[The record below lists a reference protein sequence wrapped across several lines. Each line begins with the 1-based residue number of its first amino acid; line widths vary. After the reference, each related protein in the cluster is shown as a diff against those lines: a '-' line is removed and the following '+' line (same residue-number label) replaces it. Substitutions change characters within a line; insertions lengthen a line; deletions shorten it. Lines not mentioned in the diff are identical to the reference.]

1 MKYKLIQDKYVIR
14 LEKGEELVK
23 TLSEF
28 CASNKIIFGY
38 FYGVG
43 AVSKAELAH
52 YSLETKEYYSK
63 IIEEP
68 LEICSLSGNVALF
81 EGRIAIHA
89 HVVVS
94 DREMKTYGGHIK
106 EAVISATCEIFLKR
120 INSEVDRSYSKE
132 IGLNLF
138 DF

>member
-1 MKYKLIQDKYVIR
+1 MQYKLIQDKYVIR
-14 LEKGEELVK
+14 LEKGEELIRA
-23 TLSEF
+23 LSEF

-43 AVSKAELAH
+43 AISKVELAH
-52 YSLETKEYYSK
+52 YSLETKEYSSR

-68 LEICSLSGNVALF
+68 LEICSLSGNVALLD
-81 EGRIAIHA
+81 GKISLHIHI
-89 HVVVS
+89 VVS
-94 DREMKTYGGHIK
+94 DREMKTYGGHLK

-120 INSEVDRSYSKE
+120 INSEVNRKFSEE

>member
-1 MKYKLIQDKYVIR
+1 MKHKLIQDKYVFR
-14 LEKGEELVK
+14 LEKGEKLVK
-23 TLSEF
+23 TISEF

-43 AVSKAELAH
+43 AISKVELAH
-52 YSLETKEYYSK
+52 YTLDTKEYSSK

-68 LEICSLSGNVALF
+68 LELCSLSGNITLLNGKIAL
-81 EGRIAIHA
+81 HT

-94 DREMKTYGGHIK
+94 DKEMKTYGGHLK
-106 EAVISATCEIFLKR
+106 EATIAATCEIFLKR
-120 INSEVDRSYSKE
+120 INSEVDRKYFKE

>member
-1 MKYKLIQDKYVIR
+1 MQYKLIQDKYVIR
-14 LEKGEELVK
+14 LEKGEELIRA
-23 TLSEF
+23 LSEF

-43 AVSKAELAH
+43 AISKVELAH
-52 YSLETKEYYSK
+52 YSLETKEYSSR

-68 LEICSLSGNVALF
+68 LEICSLSGNVALLD
-81 EGRIAIHA
+81 GKISLHIHI
-89 HVVVS
+89 VVS
-94 DREMKTYGGHIK
+94 DREMKTYGGHLK

-120 INSEVDRSYSKE
+120 INSEVDRRFSEE